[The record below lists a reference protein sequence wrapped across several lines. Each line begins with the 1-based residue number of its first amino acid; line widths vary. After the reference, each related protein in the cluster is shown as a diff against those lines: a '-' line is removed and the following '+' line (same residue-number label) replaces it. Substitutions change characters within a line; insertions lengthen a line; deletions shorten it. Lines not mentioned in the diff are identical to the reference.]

1 MKTKNQA
8 QYQQDRGTSGPD
20 GDVKKGKREVVSE
33 LGEVILPLSAS

>member
-8 QYQQDRGTSGPD
+8 QYQQDRGTSD